1 MIAPPRRPSQDEVEA
16 LIKEAR
22 ERQLRRRL
30 LGAAGVAIV
39 SALGL
44 SVYAFATGGSVNPVA
59 PANAGRATGAFCRA
73 SQLSA
78 TVGWQGAT
86 QSMAGGTT
94 LTNTSNVV
102 CSLPTG
108 QPILRIRW
116 QGRTLALR
124 ERRFAPP
131 PGKPVRILEPGA
143 EATIFLQWWNYCGT
157 AVTRKVPP
165 TVYLRFPDGLA
176 VSALATQQW
185 GVPFCNAPGAPS
197 TIYVSGPRTTD

>member
-1 MIAPPRRPSQDEVEA
+1 VIAPPRPPTDELEA

-30 LGAAGVAIV
+30 LAAAGVAIAA
-39 SALGL
+39 ALGL
-44 SVYAFATGGSVNPVA
+44 SVYAFATGRSVNQVA
-59 PANAGRATGAFCRA
+59 PANAGRPTGALCRA

-78 TVGWQGAT
+78 TAGWQGAT

-102 CSLPTG
+102 CSLPAG
-108 QPILRIRW
+108 PPILRIRW

-157 AVTRKVPP
+157 AVTLKVPP
-165 TVYLRFPDGLA
+165 TVFLRLRDGLA
-176 VSALATQQW
+176 VSALAAQQW
-185 GVPFCNAPGAPS
+185 GVPICNAPGAPS